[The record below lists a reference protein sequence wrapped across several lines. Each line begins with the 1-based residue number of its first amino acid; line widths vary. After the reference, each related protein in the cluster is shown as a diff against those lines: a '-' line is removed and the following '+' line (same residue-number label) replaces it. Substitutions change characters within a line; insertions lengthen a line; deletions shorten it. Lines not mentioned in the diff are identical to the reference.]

1 MRLEWHGFKRHVW
14 RLPHIEGDLW
24 FFIRRQA
31 ISIQSTYAHSM
42 DLCDGLGLSY
52 ENDMKQAEKI
62 KQQYMSEEF
71 YE

>member
-1 MRLEWHGFKRHVW
+1 MF
-14 RLPHIEGDLW
+14 GDCLTLKETYDSSFVDKQSRSRARMPILW
-24 FFIRRQA
+24 
-31 ISIQSTYAHSM
+31 
-42 DLCDGLGLSY
+42 LVCDGLGLSY